1 MAVEPA
7 SGAVRAQGVVMDE
20 TILVI
25 DDHHDYAET
34 LALVLQ
40 LRGFRATAVSDPL
53 AALAHVAQQPPDLIL
68 SDVQMPGL
76 DGVSLARRIR
86 ELGYQVPIMLMSGEP
101 IPPLDL
107 PAVQVASKTIEM
119 EALITLVERHF
130 T

>member
-1 MAVEPA
+1 
-7 SGAVRAQGVVMDE
+7 MDE

-40 LRGFRATAVSDPL
+40 LRGFRATAVSDPHV
-53 AALAHVAQQPPDLIL
+53 ALAHVAQQPPDLIL

-101 IPPLDL
+101 VPPLDL
-107 PAVQVASKTIEM
+107 PAVQVASKTIEV